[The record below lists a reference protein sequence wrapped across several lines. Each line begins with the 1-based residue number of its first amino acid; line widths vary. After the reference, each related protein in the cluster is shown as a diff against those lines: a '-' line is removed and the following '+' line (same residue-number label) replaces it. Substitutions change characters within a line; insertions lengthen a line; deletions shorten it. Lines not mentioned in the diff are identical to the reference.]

1 MPTATAEH
9 VQLADEAVYLG
20 ASEVRE
26 SYLSIDKII
35 AAAKR
40 AGAAAIH
47 PGYGLLSENG
57 EFADRV
63 TAAGIIF
70 IGPTAEVIELL
81 GDKRT
86 AREQAE
92 AVGLAVLP
100 ARMLADDDD
109 ATAVA
114 EQIGYPLLVKAA
126 FGGGGRGMRIVNE
139 PAELVEALAG
149 ARRENQ
155 TAFGRADV
163 YLERFLPK
171 ARHVEVQII
180 SDTHG
185 NVRPP
190 RHPRLLDPAPQP
202 EADRGGAGLRAR
214 PRRRGPGAGR
224 LAEAGP
230 DGRLPRRGDRR
241 VPGRT

>member
-1 MPTATAEH
+1 MLESVLIANRGEIAARIVRACRDLGVRSIAVYSDADATAEH

-35 AAAKR
+35 AAAQ
-40 AGAAAIH
+40 ASGAAAIH

-126 FGGGGRGMRIVNE
+126 FGGGGRGMRIVNY
-139 PAELVEALAG
+139 
-149 ARRENQ
+149 R
-155 TAFGRADV
+155 
-163 YLERFLPK
+163 
-171 ARHVEVQII
+171 
-180 SDTHG
+180 
-185 NVRPP
+185 
-190 RHPRLLDPAPQP
+190 
-202 EADRGGAGLRAR
+202 
-214 PRRRGPGAGR
+214 
-224 LAEAGP
+224 
-230 DGRLPRRGDRR
+230 
-241 VPGRT
+241 